1 MAPKSSNLAILFADI
16 SGSTKLFEQLGD
28 SVAQTTIANCLEL
41 LGKIANKHNGNVIK
55 TIGDEI
61 MCTFKSIDDAVRA
74 SCEMHQTLE
83 YGESSQSAGMNSNT
97 LIADLSQ
104 TEANPAPPDINY
116 TELMHQKQDPVNNI
130 KIRVGMHYGPAI
142 LESGDVYGDAV
153 NVAARMT
160 AQAKASQTLTT
171 QATRAG
177 MDRLLRISTRFVD
190 RAHIKG
196 KKDEINIFEVLW
208 EGDELTS
215 AITVSPSLST
225 TAPPVDKSKEPD
237 IKLFLN
243 YQGKKIVLDKQQ
255 SSIILGRSNR
265 CDITVNEKLASR
277 QHVLIELRRDKFFI
291 KDQSTNG
298 TYVHVQDKNESFLK
312 REEMQLIGNG
322 KLSLGRA
329 FKENP
334 KEIITFNLKQSTI

>member
-16 SGSTKLFEQLGD
+16 SGSTRLFEQLGD
-28 SVAQTTIANCLEL
+28 SAAQVTITKCLEM
-41 LGKIANKHNGNVIK
+41 LGNIAKKHNGNVIK

-61 MCTFKSIDDAVRA
+61 MCTFASIDDAARA
-74 SCEMHQTLE
+74 ASEMHQTLE
-83 YGESSQSAGMNSNT
+83 YGSSDVSLSDFNMTQVNT
-97 LIADLSQ
+97 VI
-104 TEANPAPPDINY
+104 PDVVDY
-116 TELMHQKQDPVNNI
+116 KQLLEEKIEDTNTI

-142 LESGDVYGDAV
+142 MDGGDVYGDAV

-160 AQAKASQTLTT
+160 AQAKAAQTLTT

-177 MDRLLRISTRFVD
+177 MDRLLRISTRFID

-196 KKDEINIFEVLW
+196 KQEEINIFEILW

-215 AITVSPSLST
+215 AITVSPLLTT
-225 TAPPVDKSKEPD
+225 TAPPKQEIIGPEV
-237 IKLFLN
+237 KLFLN
-243 YQGKKIVLDKQQ
+243 YHGQKIVMDKDNK
-255 SSIILGRSNR
+255 SILMGRSNR

-277 QHVLIELRRDKFFI
+277 QHVQIELRRDKFFI

-298 TYVHVQDKNESFLK
+298 TYVHIQNSTESFLK
-312 REEMQLIGNG
+312 REEMPLSGNG
-322 KLSLGRA
+322 KISLGRA

-334 KEIITFNLKQSTI
+334 KEVITFNLKESNI